1 MRIRSCAIALLVAML
16 QLWQVLPA
24 TGQSLTSGDVA
35 GTITDP
41 SGAVIPNANV
51 TLKSTESGAS
61 QTRTTNAQGYYR
73 FSLLTPGTYTLWVN
87 VSGFQPIQKPI
98 TVAVGQTAIDNVQLA
113 LGQANETTVEVSA
126 GGEVVQ
132 AENADVST
140 TMTPLQVSVVPNP
153 GNDLS
158 YIVQTSPGAVMNTQ
172 AGYGNAS
179 TFGLPAT
186 SNLFTVNGM
195 NENDPFLNLNNSGA
209 TNLLLGRNDIREAT
223 IVNNGYSG
231 QYGGLAGANVN
242 YVTKSGSNKWHG
254 NAEYFWN
261 GRVMN
266 ANNYF
271 NVQSDTPRPFVN
283 ANQWATSLG
292 GPIRKD
298 KTFFFV
304 DYEGLRVVLPTILPV
319 NIPSPQFQA
328 ATLANLQGSTPASIP
343 FYQQMFSLWN
353 NAKGATGARNIL
365 PQGTDDSGAVIS
377 GPGCGS
383 FTGLGDTTT
392 PCALQFQSTAGNFT
406 HEYLVTGRLDQNIGN
421 NDRLFVHFRTDHG
434 LQATYTDPISPL
446 FNAQSDQPQY
456 EGQLQ
461 ENHTFGTS
469 LVNQFI
475 LNGSW
480 YSAIFS
486 TANLAAST
494 QLIPFRVGF
503 SGTAFYPLGRD
514 FNLWPQ
520 GRNVSQYGVVDDVSW
535 QKGNHSVKLGVT
547 FRRNDITDYSPGIGS
562 IGYSF
567 GESLDSFF
575 SGLGDNYS
583 QNYPVRPTQPVA
595 LYSLG
600 FYAQD
605 QWAVR
610 PNFKLTLSL
619 RGDHNS
625 NPVCQTNCFA
635 RLDNSF
641 LAVDH
646 SVDVPYNQTIR
657 TGLNQALAN
666 YTNISWQPRIGFAW
680 SPFGTGRN
688 TVFRGG
694 FGLFT
699 DSFPATIADSLLNN
713 PPFNNFFQ
721 VGQAPLAP
729 GETGNQSTLAAQAN
743 SAFVQ
748 DFATGQTLAQIQA
761 ANPLFVPPSF
771 TNATRRIIA
780 PQYQEWNLEF
790 QQGFGRATTLS
801 LNYVGNHGVHE
812 AVQNPGLNAFC
823 DGVTPTPASSC
834 LASLGST
841 AFAGL
846 PTAPIDPRFGTVT
859 EVATMANSNY
869 NGLTA
874 SLRHQFHSLQV
885 QANYTWSHALDEV
898 SNGGFLQYTLDT
910 NISVLSPQNP
920 FNLRQYNYGNADYDT
935 RHYFSMNYVWQIP
948 RFWGPAAIFG
958 DWTVSGTIFARTGLP
973 FTVVDGNATS
983 ILAANNFGGSALNDN
998 GAFIF
1003 ANYLGGAP
1011 SQCNSNAVNTPC
1023 LTTAMFSPAMSGL
1036 GQQRRNQFY
1045 GPNYFDTDFTVM
1057 KNFKIPRWESGRLG
1071 LGVQFFNLFNHPNFD
1086 QPVGDVSNPQ
1096 FGLINTTV
1104 STPTSILGSF
1114 LGGDASPRLIQL
1126 KATLSF

>member
-1 MRIRSCAIALLVAML
+1 MRLRGWAIALLVAML

-41 SGAVIPNANV
+41 SGAVIPNAQV
-51 TLKSTESGAS
+51 TLKSTESGAT
-61 QTRTTNAQGYYR
+61 QTRTANAQGYYR
-73 FSLLTPGTYTLWVN
+73 FSLVAPGAYNVSVN
-87 VSGFQPIQKPI
+87 VSGFQATQKPI
-98 TVAVGQTAIDNVQLA
+98 TVAVGQATIINLQLA
-113 LGQANETTVEVSA
+113 LAQANQTTVEVSA

-132 AENADVST
+132 AENADLST
-140 TMTPLQVSVVPNP
+140 TMTPLQVAAVPNP

-242 YVTKSGSNKWHG
+242 YVTKSGSNAWHG

-283 ANQWATSLG
+283 ANQWAASLG

-304 DYEGLRVVLPTILPV
+304 DYEGLRVVLPTTLPV
-319 NIPSPQFQA
+319 NIPSPQFQT
-328 ATLANLQGSTPASIP
+328 ATLANLANVSPSSIP
-343 FYQQMFSLWN
+343 FYQQMFSLYN
-353 NAKGATGARNIL
+353 NA
-365 PQGTDDSGAVIS
+365 SGAS
-377 GPGCGS
+377 RATALSNGDLGCS
-383 FTGLGDTTT
+383 DFTDAASGLGISA

-406 HEYLVTGRLDQNIGN
+406 HEYLVTGRLDQNIGS

-434 LQATYTDPISPL
+434 LQATYTDPIDPL
-446 FNAQSDQPQY
+446 FNAQSNQPQY

-469 LVNQFI
+469 MVNQFI

-486 TANLAAST
+486 TANLSQST

-503 SGTAFYPLGRD
+503 TGNAFYSLGRN

-520 GRNVSQYGVVDDVSW
+520 GRNVSQYGVVDDFSW
-535 QKGNHSVKLGVT
+535 QKGNHSLKLGIN
-547 FRRNDITDYSPGIGS
+547 FRRDDITDYSPGIGS
-562 IGYSF
+562 VGYSF
-567 GESLDSFF
+567 GESVGSFF
-575 SGLGDNYS
+575 NGLGDNFS
-583 QNYPVRPTQPVA
+583 QNYPVRATQPVA
-595 LYSLG
+595 LYDLG
-600 FYAQD
+600 FYVQD
-605 QWAVR
+605 QWAIR

-635 RLDNSF
+635 RLSDSF
-641 LAVDH
+641 LNVDH
-646 SVDVPYNQTIR
+646 SVDIPYNSTIR
-657 TGLNQALAN
+657 TGLNHALAK
-666 YTNISWQPRIGFAW
+666 YTNISWQPRVGFAW
-680 SPFGTGRN
+680 SPFGSGRN
-688 TVFRGG
+688 TVIRGG

-713 PPFNNFFQ
+713 SPLNNLFQ
-721 VGQAPLAP
+721 VAQAPLAP
-729 GETGNQSTLAAQAN
+729 QETGNQSALAAQAN
-743 SAFVQ
+743 SSFVQ
-748 DFATGQTLAQIQA
+748 GFAAGQTLAQISA

-771 TNATRRIIA
+771 TNAAQRIIA
-780 PQYQEWNLEF
+780 PQYQEWNLEL

-823 DGVTPTPASSC
+823 DGVTPTPDTSC
-834 LASLGST
+834 LATFGASS
-841 AFAGL
+841 FAGL
-846 PTAPIDPRFGTVT
+846 PTSPIDPRFGTLT
-859 EVATMANSNY
+859 EVSTIANSNY

-898 SNGGFLQYTLDT
+898 SNAGFLPYTFNT
-910 NISVLSPQNP
+910 NTSVLTPQNP

-935 RHYFSMNYVWQIP
+935 RHYFSMNYVWQVP
-948 RFWGPAAIFG
+948 RFWGPSAIFG

-973 FTVVDGNATS
+973 FTVVDGDATS
-983 ILAANNFGGSALNDN
+983 ILAANNFGGALNDT
-998 GAFIF
+998 GAFVF

-1011 SQCNSNAVNTPC
+1011 SSCGSSSVNSPC
-1023 LTTAMFSPAMSGL
+1023 LTSAMFSPATSGL
-1036 GQQRRNQFY
+1036 GNQRRNQFY
-1045 GPNYFDTDFTVM
+1045 GPNFFDTDFSVT
-1057 KNFKIPRWESGRLG
+1057 KNFKVPHWEAGRIG